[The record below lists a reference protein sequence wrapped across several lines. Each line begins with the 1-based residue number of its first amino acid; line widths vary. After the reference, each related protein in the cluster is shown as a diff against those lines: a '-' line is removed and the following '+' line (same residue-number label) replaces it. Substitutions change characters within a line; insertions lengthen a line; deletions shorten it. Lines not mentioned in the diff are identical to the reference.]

1 MERIAVLIASG
12 PTSPSAG
19 RAFQLIRD
27 LSEQG
32 HSVTLCLLE
41 DGVYAA
47 RARGSAY
54 PLDRCAAVYALEADL
69 DLRGIRQGALHESCR
84 LCNYDDVVDLL
95 MEQADRTLG
104 AF

>member
-1 MERIAVLIASG
+1 MERIAVLIASS

-27 LSEQG
+27 LSAEG

-47 RARGSAY
+47 GARASAY
-54 PLDRCAAVYALEADL
+54 PLDRCAAVLVLEGDL
-69 DLRGIRQGALHESCR
+69 DLRGVRRDALHESCR
-84 LCNYDDVVDLL
+84 PCSYAGMVDVM